1 MAQDPQRLAI
11 DQTPVPAPNWPGG
24 FGAALAASKPTK
36 DDSYEKYLYQQ
47 YLKAQAAKA
56 KQPPPST
63 LEKGVEFGRSVARG
77 AVETAG
83 SIAAGQVGL
92 ASGLGRLAGTG
103 DYLTAM
109 TGQRPE
115 QAAQSMMGSIQS
127 DAQRFTPERDPRFK
141 DSLIQSVGEGFG
153 SSVTFGVGGGLLAP
167 AVGPMAGVGML
178 GASAQFTS
186 GYYDA
191 FEKTKDPEIAFQS
204 GLANAPA
211 GLLEAIPLG
220 SQVARFLG
228 RANKRSGG
236 GLARILRTALLEGT
250 EEAAQETFSRGWGDI
265 IASDVLKY
273 DEDRE
278 FLKDALRQDALPAFI
293 IGAVLGGLTS
303 ARDVP
308 PDIAKK
314 YGIEPEAAPAQSE
327 EEFRAQLATPTQGTV
342 EQPAVAPELQTELQT
357 PQAVPNQPAQPQ
369 DAPAPVQTGPNQSIP
384 VQNGPELQT
393 PLQGTAEPAVVPPA
407 AVEPPTDPRPV
418 VTIDGKPLPGPG
430 RGPTGVKDAAV
441 AREQERVGKSPPEQE
456 DAVSFEE
463 AETAA
468 KARLKADPFAGMKLV
483 RELSEFMRPPTRVE
497 NVLLS
502 LEARR
507 LINARDA
514 AEDAQAANPSDE
526 NLAAVKRTQE
536 DFDAAAPIF
545 ERTGNQSSGSLS
557 FRRVM
562 FEADYSLAALERKT
576 KLAMGVQS
584 LDGEGLKDVREK
596 VKSDA
601 KAVKEAEDA
610 FEKFKLE
617 EATKRAELEAENAIL
632 RAQQK
637 SNQGARRVA
646 RNKRKAETEAE
657 IAALWEE
664 WNRLG
669 KRANANLPVD
679 NVVVIFKLATKYARL
694 GAITF
699 EQFADDMVK
708 RGGDAVKPYL
718 KAAWDE
724 AQAGKKQE
732 LSAMVKADKPLMKQ
746 RRALDQML
754 DQLVAEGVTDRDVVV
769 DRILAAVKPSFPD
782 ATRLDVMHAVSSY
795 GVYRKYTKDENKRAA
810 ADIRRQLLEF
820 SKIEDLLKGIP
831 AQATGFE
838 RPPQSKA
845 VRELVRKYENLKRK
859 LGIKSEGEDTLRS
872 AEDAIKR
879 RLENKIEDLRDAIE
893 KRQAIVRDRGKPITT
908 PEIERLRA
916 EEKLV
921 QAEYD
926 AMFKSPE
933 ADRLARYT
941 EAAQKTLAELER
953 RLATGQLTPEPGK
966 PKPTS
971 EELDLLRAQIKAK
984 REEIALARGD
994 KKTPE
999 QRRLQAYKTRKA
1011 SELAKLLERNFYG
1024 LYEDPRPTKRTP
1036 KELKL
1041 DEEAA
1046 AVTARVEREKRKA
1059 KARIAEYE
1067 RENATLGERAKRA
1080 VLGSVN
1086 LFRSIKSAWD
1096 LSAVLRQGVMF
1107 TVAHP
1112 YKAVTQWIPGM
1123 LKATF
1128 SAEEAAKI
1136 DAMIRNRNTIESQLP
1151 GANKLEITTL
1161 DGPLTSREENF
1172 RSTLAER
1179 FPGVKASERAFTTY
1193 LNLQR
1198 ASMFDALVDRSMSKE
1213 EVEVIAQFVNIAT
1226 GRGDFGKWKQVS
1238 AGASY
1243 ILWSPSL
1250 LLSRIQLATGY
1261 SLWGGTAKS
1270 RKIVAKQYARTL
1282 VGLAAY
1288 YAAMSMFMEMGDD
1301 DDTYIGTDPRSSEFG
1316 KIVSGNTVL
1325 DPLGGVSQVMV
1336 LGSRIGANVFLA
1348 EGEAFVTRDGD
1359 MRELNFQ
1366 DLANFART
1374 KFTPVLGLSV
1384 DIVLGEGVYGRELP
1398 GPIEMVAPISVF
1410 DVIETMQEEGLVK
1423 GSALSVLQL
1432 LGQGTNIYQDQ

>member
-1 MAQDPQRLAI
+1 VAQDPQRLAI

-92 ASGLGRLAGTG
+92 ASGLGRLAGSEGFTG
-103 DYLTAM
+103 TPPS
-109 TGQRPE
+109 QI
-115 QAAQSMMGSIQS
+115 AAGAMGSIQS
-127 DAQRFTPERDPRFK
+127 DAQRFAPERDPRFK
-141 DSLIQSVGEGFG
+141 DSLIQSVGEGVG

-178 GASAQFTS
+178 GSSAQFTS

-191 FEKTKDPEIAFQS
+191 LAQTGDPEIAFQS
-204 GLANAPA
+204 GLLNAPA
-211 GLLEAIPLG
+211 GLAEAIPLG
-220 SQVARFLG
+220 GQVARFLG
-228 RANKRSGG
+228 RVNKRSGG
-236 GLARILRTALLEGT
+236 ALGRVFGTAAIEGT
-250 EEAAQETFSRGWGDI
+250 EEAATETFTRGFGDL

-308 PDIAKK
+308 PDLAEK
-314 YGIEPEAAPAQSE
+314 YGIEPMQPEAAPPQSE
-327 EEFRAQLATPTQGTV
+327 EEFRAQLATPTQVPMEQAEVAQAPV
-342 EQPAVAPELQTELQT
+342 EAAPVAEPVQAAPVTPEPVAAPVAAPEPAAPQQGPVEAPQPTT
-357 PQAVPNQPAQPQ
+357 PAAQP
-369 DAPAPVQTGPNQSIP
+369 
-384 VQNGPELQT
+384 
-393 PLQGTAEPAVVPPA
+393 
-407 AVEPPTDPRPV
+407 DPRPV

-441 AREQERVGKSPPEQE
+441 AREQERVGKEAPET
-456 DAVSFEE
+456 AKSRSFPEVE
-463 AETAA
+463 AEA
-468 KARLKADPFAGMKLV
+468 KTRFQADPFSGMKLV
-483 RELSEFMRPPTRVE
+483 RELSDSPRAPTDVE
-497 NVLLS
+497 DVLLS

-507 LINARDA
+507 LINQRDA
-514 AEDAQAANPSDE
+514 AEDAYNANPSDE
-526 NLAAVKRTQE
+526 NKAAIDRAQA
-536 DFDAAAPIF
+536 DYDAAAQVF
-545 ERTGNQSSGSLS
+545 ERTGSESSRSLN
-557 FRRVM
+557 FRRLM
-562 FEADYSLAALERKT
+562 FEADFSLAALERKARVAQGGQALT
-576 KLAMGVQS
+576 DEQRAELKEVADSIKRVE
-584 LDGEGLKDVREK
+584 GEL
-596 VKSDA
+596 
-601 KAVKEAEDA
+601 
-610 FEKFKLE
+610 EKFKLE

-637 SNQGARRVA
+637 ANQGTRRVA
-646 RNKRKAETEAE
+646 RNKRKADTQAE
-657 IAALWEE
+657 IDALWKEF
-664 WNRLG
+664 NAIGRQ
-669 KRANANLPVD
+669 ANALLDPKAVAI
-679 NVVVIFKLATKYARL
+679 VLKLATKYARL

-724 AQAGKKQE
+724 AQAAKKQE

-746 RRALDQML
+746 RRAITRMVE
-754 DQLVAEGVTDRDVVV
+754 QLVSEGVTDRDAVV
-769 DRILAAVKPSFPD
+769 DRVWEAIKPSLP
-782 ATRLDVMHAVSSY
+782 ATTRLDVIQAISGY
-795 GVYRKYTKDENKRAA
+795 GEYRQFTKDENKRTA
-810 ADIRRQLLEF
+810 ADIRRQLLQVA
-820 SKIEDLLKGIP
+820 KIEDLEAKVP
-831 AQATGFE
+831 PKRTGAE
-838 RPPQSKA
+838 RPPPSKA
-845 VRELVRKYENLKRK
+845 ERDLVKKVNDLKRK

-1226 GRGDFGKWKQVS
+1226 GRGDFGTWKQVS

-1282 VGLAAY
+1282 LGLAAY
-1288 YAAMSMFMEMGDD
+1288 YAAMSMFMEMDDD

-1336 LGSRIGANVFLA
+1336 LGSRVGAQVAANVGLTD
-1348 EGEAFVTRDGD
+1348 EEAFVTRDGD
-1359 MRELNFQ
+1359 TRELNFD

-1374 KFTPVLGLSV
+1374 KFTPVLGLSI
-1384 DIVLGEGVYGRELP
+1384 DLVLKEGVYGRELP

>member
-1 MAQDPQRLAI
+1 
-11 DQTPVPAPNWPGG
+11 
-24 FGAALAASKPTK
+24 
-36 DDSYEKYLYQQ
+36 
-47 YLKAQAAKA
+47 
-56 KQPPPST
+56 
-63 LEKGVEFGRSVARG
+63 
-77 AVETAG
+77 
-83 SIAAGQVGL
+83 
-92 ASGLGRLAGTG
+92 
-103 DYLTAM
+103 
-109 TGQRPE
+109 
-115 QAAQSMMGSIQS
+115 
-127 DAQRFTPERDPRFK
+127 
-141 DSLIQSVGEGFG
+141 
-153 SSVTFGVGGGLLAP
+153 
-167 AVGPMAGVGML
+167 
-178 GASAQFTS
+178 
-186 GYYDA
+186 
-191 FEKTKDPEIAFQS
+191 
-204 GLANAPA
+204 
-211 GLLEAIPLG
+211 
-220 SQVARFLG
+220 
-228 RANKRSGG
+228 
-236 GLARILRTALLEGT
+236 
-250 EEAAQETFSRGWGDI
+250 
-265 IASDVLKY
+265 
-273 DEDRE
+273 
-278 FLKDALRQDALPAFI
+278 
-293 IGAVLGGLTS
+293 
-303 ARDVP
+303 
-308 PDIAKK
+308 
-314 YGIEPEAAPAQSE
+314 
-327 EEFRAQLATPTQGTV
+327 
-342 EQPAVAPELQTELQT
+342 
-357 PQAVPNQPAQPQ
+357 
-369 DAPAPVQTGPNQSIP
+369 
-384 VQNGPELQT
+384 
-393 PLQGTAEPAVVPPA
+393 
-407 AVEPPTDPRPV
+407 
-418 VTIDGKPLPGPG
+418 
-430 RGPTGVKDAAV
+430 
-441 AREQERVGKSPPEQE
+441 
-456 DAVSFEE
+456 
-463 AETAA
+463 
-468 KARLKADPFAGMKLV
+468 
-483 RELSEFMRPPTRVE
+483 
-497 NVLLS
+497 
-502 LEARR
+502 
-507 LINARDA
+507 
-514 AEDAQAANPSDE
+514 
-526 NLAAVKRTQE
+526 
-536 DFDAAAPIF
+536 
-545 ERTGNQSSGSLS
+545 
-557 FRRVM
+557 
-562 FEADYSLAALERKT
+562 
-576 KLAMGVQS
+576 
-584 LDGEGLKDVREK
+584 
-596 VKSDA
+596 
-601 KAVKEAEDA
+601 
-610 FEKFKLE
+610 
-617 EATKRAELEAENAIL
+617 
-632 RAQQK
+632 
-637 SNQGARRVA
+637 
-646 RNKRKAETEAE
+646 
-657 IAALWEE
+657 
-664 WNRLG
+664 
-669 KRANANLPVD
+669 
-679 NVVVIFKLATKYARL
+679 
-694 GAITF
+694 
-699 EQFADDMVK
+699 
-708 RGGDAVKPYL
+708 
-718 KAAWDE
+718 
-724 AQAGKKQE
+724 
-732 LSAMVKADKPLMKQ
+732 MVKADKPLMKQ
-746 RRALDQML
+746 RPAITRMVE
-754 DQLVAEGVTDRDVVV
+754 QLVGEGVTDRDAVV
-769 DRILAAVKPSFPD
+769 DRIWDAIKPSLP
-782 ATRLDVMHAVSSY
+782 ATTRLDVIQAISGY
-795 GVYRKYTKDENKRAA
+795 GEYRQFTKDENKRTA
-810 ADIRRQLLEF
+810 ADIRRQLLQVA
-820 SKIEDLLKGIP
+820 KIEDLEAKVP
-831 AQATGFE
+831 PKRTGAE
-838 RPPQSKA
+838 RPPPSKA
-845 VRELVRKYENLKRK
+845 ERDLVKKVNDLKRK

-1226 GRGDFGKWKQVS
+1226 GRGDFGTWKQVS

-1282 VGLAAY
+1282 LGLAAY
-1288 YAAMSMFMEMGDD
+1288 YAAMSMFMEMDDD

-1336 LGSRIGANVFLA
+1336 LGSRVGAQVAANVGLTD
-1348 EGEAFVTRDGD
+1348 EEAFVTRDGD
-1359 MRELNFQ
+1359 TRELNFD

-1374 KFTPVLGLSV
+1374 KFTPVLGLSI
-1384 DIVLGEGVYGRELP
+1384 DLVLKEGVYGRELP

>member
-1 MAQDPQRLAI
+1 VAQDPQRLAI

-342 EQPAVAPELQTELQT
+342 EQ
-357 PQAVPNQPAQPQ
+357 
-369 DAPAPVQTGPNQSIP
+369 APAPVQTEAAPAPVAEP
-384 VQNGPELQT
+384 VQAAPVTPE
-393 PLQGTAEPAVVPPA
+393 PVAAPVAAPEPAAPQQGPVEAPQPTTPA
-407 AVEPPTDPRPV
+407 AQPDPRPV

-441 AREQERVGKSPPEQE
+441 AREQERVGKEAPET
-456 DAVSFEE
+456 AKSRSFPEVE
-463 AETAA
+463 AEA
-468 KARLKADPFAGMKLV
+468 KTRFQADPFSGMKLV
-483 RELSEFMRPPTRVE
+483 RELSDSPRAPTDVE
-497 NVLLS
+497 DVLLS

-507 LINARDA
+507 LINQRDA
-514 AEDAQAANPSDE
+514 AEDAYNANPSDE
-526 NLAAVKRTQE
+526 NKAAIDRAQA
-536 DFDAAAPIF
+536 DYDAAAQVF
-545 ERTGNQSSGSLS
+545 ERTGSESSRSLN
-557 FRRVM
+557 FRRLM
-562 FEADYSLAALERKT
+562 FEADFSLAALERKARVAQGGQALT
-576 KLAMGVQS
+576 DEQRAELKEVADSIKRVE
-584 LDGEGLKDVREK
+584 GEL
-596 VKSDA
+596 
-601 KAVKEAEDA
+601 
-610 FEKFKLE
+610 EKFKLE

-637 SNQGARRVA
+637 ANQGTRRVA
-646 RNKRKAETEAE
+646 RNKRKADTQAE
-657 IAALWEE
+657 IDALWKEF
-664 WNRLG
+664 NAIGRQ
-669 KRANANLPVD
+669 ANALLDPKAVAI
-679 NVVVIFKLATKYARL
+679 VLKLATKYARL

-724 AQAGKKQE
+724 AQAAKKQE

-746 RRALDQML
+746 RRAITRMVE
-754 DQLVAEGVTDRDVVV
+754 QLVSEGVTDRDAVV
-769 DRILAAVKPSFPD
+769 DRVWEAIKPSLP
-782 ATRLDVMHAVSSY
+782 ATTRLDVIQAISGY
-795 GVYRKYTKDENKRAA
+795 GEYRQFTKDENKRTA
-810 ADIRRQLLEF
+810 ADIRRQLLQVA
-820 SKIEDLLKGIP
+820 KIEDLEAKVP
-831 AQATGFE
+831 PKRTGAE
-838 RPPQSKA
+838 RPPPSKA
-845 VRELVRKYENLKRK
+845 ERDLVKKVNDLKRK

-916 EEKLV
+916 DVKAA

-926 AMFKSPE
+926 AVFKSPE
-933 ADRLARYT
+933 ADRLARYV

-1024 LYEDPRPTKRTP
+1024 LYEDPRPTKKTK
-1036 KELKL
+1036 KELQL

-1046 AVTARVEREKRKA
+1046 AVTARVEAEKRKA

-1067 RENATLGERAKRA
+1067 RENATPVERVKRA

-1086 LFRSIKSAWD
+1086 VFRSIKSAWD

-1226 GRGDFGKWKQVS
+1226 GRGDFGTWKQVS

-1282 VGLAAY
+1282 LGLAAY
-1288 YAAMSMFMEMGDD
+1288 YAAMSMFMEMDDD